1 MTIKK
6 KKFICGIVSVPG
18 PSVLSAGRNEKRR
31 SRRKGEREQKVK
43 KKKKIKKNKGEGGMN
58 FRLCAT
64 FG

>member
-43 KKKKIKKNKGEGGMN
+43 KKKNQEK
-58 FRLCAT
+58 
-64 FG
+64 